1 MRDNEGLSQDGNKAK
16 AKCGMTPYPA
26 LSWYLLLGLVL
37 FPLHRGIHR
46 PDWLEFAYH
55 SQAELESILRILNK
69 EYPSIT
75 HLHSVGQSCQGT
87 YLWVIV
93 IGVTPTLHQV
103 GIPELKYVA
112 NIHGNEPVGR
122 ELLLHL
128 VHHLLTHYGRD
139 PHITALI
146 NSTRVHILPAL
157 NPDGFRIATP
167 GDCDGE
173 QGRENLNV
181 VDLNRN
187 FPDFF
192 TNNFVP
198 REPETQAMMRWF
210 RSETFVLS
218 ATFHGG
224 ALVAVYPYSNEQPGV
239 GKETDCP
246 DEDVFK
252 HLAKTYSF
260 THPKM
265 HKGNI
270 CGEIFPQGI
279 VKGAEWYPIVGGLQ
293 DYNYIAG
300 QCYELTIELSCCK
313 YPNAFKLPDLW
324 NENKE
329 ALIKLI
335 GQIHGGRLKQRLSG
349 LW

>member
-1 MRDNEGLSQDGNKAK
+1 MRPVDDAISRPLLVPAVRPRALPTAPG
-16 AKCGMTPYPA
+16 YPSA
-26 LSWYLLLGLVL
+26 GLVGVCV
-37 FPLHRGIHR
+37 PLTGRAGVHPQNSEQRIPIHHPPSFCGTVLSR
-46 PDWLEFAYH
+46 DLPLGNCNWRHPNTPSSWH
-55 SQAELESILRILNK
+55 SRI
-69 EYPSIT
+69 
-75 HLHSVGQSCQGT
+75 
-87 YLWVIV
+87 
-93 IGVTPTLHQV
+93 
-103 GIPELKYVA
+103 
-112 NIHGNEPVGR
+112 EPVGR

-224 ALVAVYPYSNEQPGV
+224 ALVAVYPYSNEQPGISPDDAGV